1 MRAMR
6 IVVLLLATMAA
17 MLFARGMGS
26 VVRPASRRAPKAV
39 QALKPRAM
47 EFRDVA
53 AGMGLTVAN
62 RYGGVLRKRTIFEM
76 TGNRVAIVDFDN
88 DGHPDIFLSDGKTPL
103 LYRKRRNWTFENM
116 TPR

>member
-17 MLFARGMGS
+17 MLLAQGMGS
-26 VVRPASRRAPKAV
+26 GVRPASRPAPKAV

-53 AGMGLTVAN
+53 AAMGLTVAN
-62 RYGGVLRKRTIFEM
+62 RYGGGLRKRTILEM
-76 TGNRVAIVDFDN
+76 TGNGGAIVDFDN
-88 DGHPDIFLSDGKTPL
+88 DRHPGNFLADL
-103 LYRKRRNWTFENM
+103 E
-116 TPR
+116 